1 MPNISVVRADETDA
15 DEVTAVL
22 SAGFHQ
28 DPVSGWI
35 FPDEADRVRL
45 HPPFFRPFV
54 ELTLAE
60 GAIWTTPDRAA
71 VALWLPVDVTAH
83 GDGPDLRSLY
93 EPLLG
98 AYHAERIGAF
108 DTRSSANH
116 PTHTNHQYL
125 PFVAVRPERLGEGL
139 GTALL
144 TDRLADLDRRGV
156 PSYLEASNE
165 RSAKL
170 YARLGYAHLDVTT
183 DLPGGPTLYPMW
195 RDPARR
201 EADEPTN

>member
-1 MPNISVVRADETDA
+1 MSNVSIVRADEADA
-15 DEVTAVL
+15 DEVTSVL
-22 SAGFHQ
+22 STGFLK
-28 DPVSGWI
+28 DPVSTWI
-35 FPDEADRVRL
+35 FPDEADRARL
-45 HPPFFRPFV
+45 HPGFFRPFV

-60 GAIWTTPDRAA
+60 GAIWTTADRAA

-83 GDGPDLRSLY
+83 DDEPDLRSLY
-93 EPLLG
+93 EPTLG

-108 DTRSSANH
+108 DARSTANH

-125 PFVAVRPERLGEGL
+125 PFVAVRPDRLGEGL

-144 TDRLADLDRRGV
+144 TDRLDDLDRRGV
-156 PSYLEASNE
+156 PSYLEASNA

-183 DLPGGPTLYPMW
+183 DLPDGPSLYPMW
-195 RDPARR
+195 RDPAR
-201 EADEPTN
+201 